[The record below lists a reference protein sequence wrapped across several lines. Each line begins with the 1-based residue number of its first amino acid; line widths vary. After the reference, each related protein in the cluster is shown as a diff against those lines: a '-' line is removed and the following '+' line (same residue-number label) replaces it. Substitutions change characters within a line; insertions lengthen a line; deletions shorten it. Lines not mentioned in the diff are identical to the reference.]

1 VSSVLKVD
9 TLSPVE
15 ANSNISIPNGV
26 QLYAPGTI
34 LQVQVASSGP
44 LRQTITSITPIAVD
58 GLSVTFTPKLPNS
71 RILVQAQISTT
82 ATYVSSFAVYKNNLP
97 TVNTTGFTNNNEPN
111 MNFTSYIGGGN
122 TIVNNLYCLPLAW
135 SEFAGGTEP
144 RNYTIFATS
153 GWSGTAYALY
163 INDRNDSTMASFSYM
178 TVTEIAQ

>member
-1 VSSVLKVD
+1 V
-9 TLSPVE
+9 
-15 ANSNISIPNGV
+15 ANSNITISNGV
-26 QLYAPGTI
+26 QLYAPRTI

-97 TVNTTGFTNNNEPN
+97 TVNTTGFTNTNEPN
-111 MNFTSYIGGGN
+111 MNFTSYIGS
-122 TIVNNLYCLPLAW
+122 TTVDNLYCLPLAW

-153 GWSGTAYALY
+153 GWAGTAYALH
-163 INDRNDSTMASFSYM
+163 INDRQPIDMASFSYM